1 MKVNSPQIPV
11 WLVLSTP
18 MSSFSTVTILRDYF
32 FHLSLA
38 VDILADVCSKHSLYL
53 LHKHFMGSLQHKL
66 QHCLDIE
73 DAFYF
78 SVAQISALVASVY
91 VYFSST
97 CLWKCSSIG
106 QWCTAWWNIPWDTQE
121 ELLKLSVH
129 WYDLKGK
136 HECFCNMHKH
146 L

>member
-73 DAFYF
+73 DASYF
-78 SVAQISALVASVY
+78 SVAQISALVASVCAGNE
-91 VYFSST
+91 VLFFF
-97 CLWKCSSIG
+97 CLSMKVQQYWTVMHSLVEHTMGHSRRAPKIISALIRFERET
-106 QWCTAWWNIPWDTQE
+106 WM
-121 ELLKLSVH
+121 LL
-129 WYDLKGK
+129 
-136 HECFCNMHKH
+136 
-146 L
+146 